1 MIRTVF
7 ELATKKIRV
16 PGVAVVAFPLFEVLD
31 GKTSSDYHSRVEPSS
46 AGGRKM
52 ARALVK
58 CAMAPLQPAPR
69 QPRAPHLQPWV
80 ETPRSL
86 KVPTLPEPRE
96 MERENAQDDGDTDP
110 TC

>member
-1 MIRTVF
+1 M
-7 ELATKKIRV
+7 
-16 PGVAVVAFPLFEVLD
+16 VAFPLFEVLD

-69 QPRAPHLQPWV
+69 QPPAPHLQPLV

-86 KVPTLPEPRE
+86 KVPTPPEPRE